1 MKHIALLLSRAIL
14 TNFLLMV
21 FGMSLIL
28 ITIEIII
35 YLNNILHHSNDS
47 FWGVAQYIWVRLP
60 SMLSLFWPIA
70 MLLATLV
77 SLATLGYRNELTAI
91 WAAGYSPMRLII
103 LLLPLG
109 LALGVAHFVLSDRLA
124 PMGERV
130 LNAWGVGDAAIR
142 SHQRDSSG
150 ATWLRAG
157 GDIVR
162 VGRIGRG
169 GRVLRD
175 IIVFRRGDDGL
186 LRQQIHAARA
196 EFRAGGWLLRD
207 VTIIRPGSRQVR
219 RLKTLPYDGDL
230 SFAMTGSKY
239 GHPDEMTLNDL
250 RHYIAHGGY
259 GLKPVHVYRTWWH
272 KRLALLLVA
281 WLMMAAMIPLAVRFR
296 RDKLVTYLFGYGF
309 AIGLSFFIFDRIA
322 TTFGEVGLVPPW
334 MAAWFPI
341 GVLGLVA
348 AALVLRVEHVR

>member
-1 MKHIALLLSRAIL
+1 MKHIALLLGRTIL
-14 TNFLLMV
+14 TNFLLLV
-21 FGMSLIL
+21 GGMSLIL
-28 ITIEIII
+28 LTIEIII
-35 YLNNILHHSNDS
+35 FLNNILSNS
-47 FWGVAQYIWVRLP
+47 GGSIWGVVQYMWARLP
-60 SMLSLFWPIA
+60 SMLSMFWPIA

-91 WAAGYSPMRLII
+91 WAAGYSPMRLIT

-109 LALGVAHFVLSDRLA
+109 LVLGVAHFVISDRLA
-124 PMGERV
+124 PIGERV

-142 SHQRDSSG
+142 KHQRDSSG

-157 GDIVR
+157 DDIVR
-162 VGRIGRG
+162 VGRIGAG
-169 GRVLRD
+169 GRVLHD
-175 IIVFRRGDDGL
+175 VIVFRRGDDGL
-186 LRQQIHAARA
+186 LRQQIHAALA
-196 EFRAGGWLLRD
+196 EFRAGRWWLRD
-207 VTIIRPGSRQVR
+207 ASIIRPDSRQVR
-219 RLKTLPYDGDL
+219 QLKTLAYDGDL

-250 RHYIAHGGY
+250 GHYIAHGGY
-259 GLKPVHVYRTWWH
+259 GLRPVHVYRTWWH